1 MSMEPAPAQP
11 RVPTLAR
18 TPAPVPAPAP
28 RPQLLSE
35 EQSCE
40 PRPPPAS
47 APPLVAPPL
56 DPPPRGPASAP
67 AVQAS
72 GDEVQSSLWNPTPPG
87 SFGPSYYNRVLSLF
101 HRPLLSFSPRDR
113 NPPSISS
120 PDSTFTLSGACSFS
134 SSHSDFPASIL
145 LLLLLVFEHLF
156 FGFSFLFSF
165 WLLLLL
171 WFLFLTCPSLT
182 QPCSYSNHSCRFSPC
197 VCGRRG

>member
-47 APPLVAPPL
+47 APPPC
-56 DPPPRGPASAP
+56 GPAPRSAP
-67 AVQAS
+67 TRPRLCTCR
-72 GDEVQSSLWNPTPPG
+72 SSLWRSRVLCGTQLPWSFAPP
-87 SFGPSYYNRVLSLF
+87 YYNRVLSLF

-182 QPCSYSNHSCRFSPC
+182 QPCSYSNHRRRFSPC